1 MVINALKKA
10 FKVAKPQILNSDQ
23 GCQFTS
29 QQYIDFVK
37 VNGIRQSMDGKS
49 RWADNIMIERWFRSF
64 KYEEAYLTQ
73 YNNCLLYTSIKRCC
87 CFAHIRRYFF
97 DAIPKGKNRDISC
110 AAVQGV
116 EYCDKLFAY
125 ERHFKEKG
133 YSYKQI
139 KNGRLKKEKPVIE
152 AFLSWLE
159 KQDPIKAVSY
169 THLQYYSS

>member
-1 MVINALKKA
+1 MADGYTGYN
-10 FKVAKPQILNSDQ
+10 KVQ
-23 GCQFTS
+23 
-29 QQYIDFVK
+29 
-37 VNGIRQSMDGKS
+37 
-49 RWADNIMIERWFRSF
+49 E
-64 KYEEAYLTQ
+64 
-73 YNNCLLYTSIKRCC
+73 IKRC

-110 AAVQGV
+110 PAVQGV

-125 ERHFKEKG
+125 ERQFKEKG

-159 KQDPIKAVSY
+159 KQKTIKGSKFATEVTY
-169 THLQYYSS
+169 ALNRKEHMMT